1 MSGHQNIKVDGNK
14 VYLRANTGEWFYYD
28 KTEKPLG
35 SGAMGTVYFG
45 RAYNDRYDMVA
56 IKRVAPQIAEIP
68 AVRQRAKTEASLA
81 FRHRNLIEMVGYCEE
96 YEDEGPIFIISRLVQ
111 GVPLNKYVEQ
121 LRNSPD
127 WVARICRTTYPVM
140 DALTYLHEKGIV
152 HLDIKPSNIM
162 VENGS
167 NIRLMDLGIAYT
179 SKLIS
184 SGNGGLLGTPGYAA
198 PEQYIQKGQ
207 TEISFKNTT
216 DIYELG
222 ATLYDLLSGVKPYSD
237 DSDSL
242 KPIPGVSRPV
252 MKVLSK
258 ALQRFPADRYQ
269 SAAEFKRA
277 LTEAVAGKSAPSRN
291 ASGKS
296 GGTPS
301 WLLPVLIG
309 AGAAVLVGLLLILFV

>member
-1 MSGHQNIKVDGNK
+1 MAAERHNIEVEGSK
-14 VYLRANTGEWFYYD
+14 VYLRANTGEWFFYD
-28 KTEKPLG
+28 RNEKPLG

-45 RAYNDRYDMVA
+45 RSCSDRYNMVA
-56 IKRVAPQIAEIP
+56 IKRVATQMAEIP
-68 AVRQRAKTEASLA
+68 AVRQRAKLEASLA

-96 YEDEGPIFIISRLVQ
+96 YPDEGPIFIISKLVQ

-127 WVARICRTTYPVM
+127 WVNHICRCVYPVM

-179 SKLIS
+179 SKLVS
-184 SGNGGLLGTPGYAA
+184 SGNGGLLGTAGYAA

-207 TEISFKNTT
+207 TEISFKSTT

-222 ATLYDLLSGVKPYSD
+222 ATLYDLLSGTKPFAD
-237 DSDSL
+237 NAEVL
-242 KPIPGVSRPV
+242 RPIPGVPRAV
-252 MKVLSK
+252 MHVLSK
-258 ALQRFPADRYQ
+258 SLQTFPANRYQ
-269 SAAEFKRA
+269 TAAEFKRA
-277 LTEAVAGKSAPSRN
+277 LMEAV
-291 ASGKS
+291 SGKKTT
-296 GGTPS
+296 TPARTGSSTAS
-301 WLLPVLIG
+301 WLVPAL
-309 AGAAVLVGLLLILFV
+309 AGVGIAAVIVVLLILFL